1 MGKSS
6 LATISVPAYSGNYTQ
21 GRRGNKISKITIH
34 HCAGVISATQCGALW
49 QRVGRR
55 GSSHYG
61 IGNDGAIGN
70 YVDENNIAWTDGN
83 WKSNCASVTIETSNN
98 ARGGDWTVSD
108 AALNS
113 LIKLCANI
121 AKRNG
126 LGTLI
131 PGKNLTWHS
140 MYANTTCIPI
150 DSELLTKNGWK
161 KLKDIEVGDEVASAD
176 LDNLNITFEEV
187 YDKVPT
193 KIQDTYTCNELTATK
208 DHRIVYSVQ
217 SSKDKYRIDYYGN
230 LLGHNNYIPL
240 AGTNNNVGLN
250 ISDDMIRFYIS
261 VQADGHYIK
270 ENNSYY
276 GLEFHLKKD
285 RKIEAIKNIL
295 DNIHLPYTTSNKSD
309 GSVSIRVWNFDGIN
323 IVNDICEK
331 ELNNK
336 AFTWNWLNMNKK
348 QAKLFLD
355 EILYWDGCVS
365 GNKYTSTKKENLDIV
380 NAIAS
385 INGVG
390 SRVVGNDVIF
400 RDTPYITINGDIK
413 RNKSGDLTKV
423 SCVSVKTGLILI
435 RQNGKTF
442 IVGNCPG
449 NYLRSKMQ
457 YIADEANKI
466 NSGSVAVTAPTK
478 NTFLPA
484 RGYFKRGDNNANVG
498 KIASFMRKTFPSYT
512 KKAALGNLYGPNLI
526 ASIKEF
532 QRRTGLVADGCTGP
546 KTLAKLVEYGFKY

>member
-21 GRRGNKISKITIH
+21 GRRGNKISKITVH
-34 HCAGVISATQCGALW
+34 HMAGVMSATQCGALW

-70 YVDENNIAWTDGN
+70 YVDENNIAWTDSN
-83 WKSNCASVTIETSNN
+83 WKSNCTSVTIETSNN
-98 ARGGDWTVSD
+98 ARGGDWTVSN

-113 LIKLCANI
+113 LIKLCADI

-126 LGTLI
+126 LGTLV

-208 DHRIVYSVQ
+208 DHRLVYSVQ

-240 AGTNNNVGLN
+240 AGTNSNAGLN
-250 ISDDMIRFYIS
+250 LSDDMIRFYIS

-309 GSVSIRVWNFDGIN
+309 GSVNIRVWNFDGIN

-336 AFTWNWLNMNKK
+336 SFTWNWLNMNKK

-466 NSGSVAVTAPTK
+466 NNGSTVVPVPQT
-478 NTFLPA
+478 NSFLPA

-512 KKAALGNLYGPNLI
+512 SVKALGNLYGPNLI

-546 KTLAKLVEYGFKY
+546 KTLAKLVEYGFRY